1 MKIDFYNR
9 QRRFVLDL
17 AEFAADADALSTAL
31 KDQLL
36 AKPAKT
42 WQVSLSTPLIEQI
55 FEQSSLSVVL
65 LSDRAIR
72 KLNNDYRDID
82 KATDVLSFPLD
93 LTCPAVGDWL
103 LGELFIS
110 VERAAQQAEDY
121 GHSMRRELAFLFA
134 HGLLH
139 VLGFDHESKGD
150 EKEMFGYQNKILELS
165 GINR

>member
-17 AEFAADADALSTAL
+17 GEFAADAQALTEAL
-31 KDQLL
+31 KGQLL

-42 WQVSLSTPLIEQI
+42 WQMSLSTPLIEQI
-55 FEQSSLSVVL
+55 FEQSGISVVL
-65 LSDRAIR
+65 LSNPAIR
-72 KLNNDYRDID
+72 KLNNDYRGID
-82 KATDVLSFPLD
+82 KATDVLSFPLE
-93 LTCPAVGDWL
+93 LEAPPVGDWI

-110 VERAAQQAEDY
+110 VEKAAKQAEEY

-139 VLGFDHESKGD
+139 VLGFDHETGAG
-150 EKEMFGYQNKILELS
+150 EKEMFGYQNKILELT